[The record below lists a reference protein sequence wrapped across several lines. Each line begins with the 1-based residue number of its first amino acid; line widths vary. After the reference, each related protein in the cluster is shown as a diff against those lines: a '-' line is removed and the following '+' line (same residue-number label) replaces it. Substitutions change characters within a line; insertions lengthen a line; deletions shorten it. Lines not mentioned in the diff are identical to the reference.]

1 MADNAPGQPFLLRRI
16 GAALYD
22 TLICTGIL
30 LGIGIA
36 FTLLMGGGTE
46 DLRGPGPAGRALLQL
61 LVVLTPIAYFAGS
74 WVRGGQTIGAR
85 AWRIQVVAMDGGP
98 VSFAAAIARLFAG
111 LVAWLPAGLGVW
123 WSLFDRQRLAWHDRL
138 SGTRLA
144 YAPRVPSARAQE
156 EDTAE

>member
-1 MADNAPGQPFLLRRI
+1 MADTHSGQPFLMRRI

-22 TLICTGIL
+22 ALICTGIL

-61 LVVLTPIAYFAGS
+61 LLLLTPVAYFVGS

-85 AWRIQVVAMDGGP
+85 AWRIRVVSADGGP
-98 VSFAAAIARLFAG
+98 VSLRAAIARFFAG
-111 LVAWLPAGLGVW
+111 LLAWLPAGLGVL

-144 YAPRVPSARAQE
+144 YAPRIPSARAPK
-156 EDTAE
+156 EDAAE